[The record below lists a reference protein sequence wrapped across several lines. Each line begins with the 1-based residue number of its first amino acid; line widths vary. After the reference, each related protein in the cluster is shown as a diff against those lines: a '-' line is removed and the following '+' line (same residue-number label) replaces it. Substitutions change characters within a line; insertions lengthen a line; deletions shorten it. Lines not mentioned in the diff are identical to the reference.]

1 MEAVLARPARWR
13 GLAPSTAPGP
23 AAALWSAPR
32 EDITLARVSQRLRF
46 HQFEIDLAAREL
58 RDGGRLLQL
67 SPKIFDC
74 IAYLL
79 DNRERAV
86 GRDELMAAVW
96 GRADTAD
103 SQLGQAMLKARRALG
118 DSGEAQH
125 TIRTVAGFG
134 YRWIADVH
142 ELEPAAAEA
151 PPPLATPGADVV
163 PASPQ
168 IAVAPADAAG
178 TRRRRRIMAGFGA
191 GAGAGVVALALVAL
205 AFGVGSWRR
214 PHEAPAPAPPRAAAA
229 APAGVP
235 DTLVVL
241 PAHVDA
247 DEEFAWLRLGMME
260 FVAAR
265 LRAAGRAVAP
275 SENVVSALRA
285 VDEQQLPQALRT
297 ALAPRYLVLP
307 KARRTDHGWTVGLEL
322 RDRDK
327 PAREVAASGG
337 DAIAAARAASERLLD
352 VLGRPSPAAAAEAAA
367 LPSEELLS
375 RIDAALLAD
384 DLDGARRLLQSA
396 PSEQRAAPELRLR
409 MAQVEAGAGRF
420 DVAEADLKRLLTQVP
435 PETDPALRAAIAS
448 SRGAMLVRL
457 GRAADA
463 EAALDAS
470 LQALQSG
477 SEPAL
482 LGKTYMRRGVARA
495 LQGKAD
501 AAMADFAQARIALQ
515 LAGDALGL
523 AQVELNEGALSG
535 VRNHP
540 GDALESFRRAE
551 RQFERFGISS
561 ELVTSMANQVVA
573 HRVLLQPEQALEVS
587 RRSLALLGRLPSP
600 DLEHLLK
607 LRRAQALVDTGRW
620 SDADMQL
627 GELARGVDPAREPE
641 LAAMIANE
649 RAVLELA
656 RGRAAQAYALAE
668 PTVEKLTAPEFDS
681 ARSEAWFLA
690 IRALHAQG
698 RIAEAGA
705 AARRYAE
712 WAAPSGNTTFV
723 IHARL
728 ADAEQAAAERRY
740 ADADRVYEEA
750 LRAANAQNVPAD
762 VADVAESWA
771 GSLIARGE
779 LIRAAPVVGQ
789 IARYADRDFGSALL
803 QVRLYHALGQGEA
816 WRSAL
821 ERARALAMERTI
833 PPELL
838 EPPEAVRIGNATAS
852 LGR

>member
-13 GLAPSTAPGP
+13 GLARTRAPGP
-23 AAALWSAPR
+23 APALWSAPR

-134 YRWIADVH
+134 YRWIADVQ
-142 ELEPAAAEA
+142 ELEPAAADAPTAA
-151 PPPLATPGADVV
+151 PPE
-163 PASPQ
+163 
-168 IAVAPADAAG
+168 ADAASDVAPPTVVVALSADG
-178 TRRRRRIMAGFGA
+178 IEKARRRLIMAGFG
-191 GAGAGVVALALVAL
+191 VAAVAVLVAVAL

-214 PHEAPAPAPPRAAAA
+214 PHEAPPRTAAA
-229 APAGVP
+229 APASAP

-241 PAHVDA
+241 PARVDA

-285 VDEQQLPQALRT
+285 GDEQRLPETLRA
-297 ALAPRYLVLP
+297 ALAPRYLVQP
-307 KARRTDHGWTVGLEL
+307 RARHTDSGWTVGLEL

-327 PAREVAASGG
+327 PAREVSAAGD
-337 DAIAAARAASERLLD
+337 DAIAAARVAAERLLD

-375 RIDAALLAD
+375 HIDASLLAD

-396 PSEQRAAPELRLR
+396 PPEQRAAPELRLR

-420 DVAEADLKRLLTQVP
+420 DVAEADLKRLLAQVP

-501 AAMADFAQARIALQ
+501 AAMSDFAQARIALQ

-573 HRVLLQPEQALEVS
+573 HRVLLQPDQGLEVS

-627 GELARGVDPAREPE
+627 GELARGIDPAREPE
-641 LAAMIANE
+641 LAALTANE

-656 RGRAAQAYALAE
+656 RGRAAQAYALTE
-668 PTVEKLTAPEFDS
+668 PTLEQLTAPEFDS

-698 RIAEAGA
+698 RLAEAGA
-705 AARRYAE
+705 LTRRYAE

-728 ADAEQAAAERRY
+728 ADAEQAAAERRH
-740 ADADRVYEEA
+740 ADADRAYEEA

-789 IARYADRDFGSALL
+789 IARYAEHDFGSALL

-821 ERARALAMERTI
+821 DRARTLAMERAI

-838 EPPEAVRIGNATAS
+838 EPPQAVRIGNATAG
-852 LGR
+852 LGQ

>member
-1 MEAVLARPARWR
+1 MEAVLARHAAWR
-13 GLAPSTAPGP
+13 GLAQTTAPGHDP
-23 AAALWSAPR
+23 ALWSAPR

-46 HQFEIDLAAREL
+46 HHFEIDLAAREL

-142 ELEPAAAEA
+142 EVEVAAEPPPPAQAAAPVPPAPEPDTGAAPAAVTRETRSGRRHWFAAAAVAAVAAVVLSSAFWAWRQPHPA
-151 PPPLATPGADVV
+151 PPPERVV
-163 PASPQ
+163 
-168 IAVAPADAAG
+168 
-178 TRRRRRIMAGFGA
+178 
-191 GAGAGVVALALVAL
+191 
-205 AFGVGSWRR
+205 
-214 PHEAPAPAPPRAAAA
+214 AA
-229 APAGVP
+229 APASAP

-241 PAHVDA
+241 PARVDA
-247 DEEFAWLRLGMME
+247 DEEFSWLRLGMME

-265 LRAAGRAVAP
+265 LRAAGRTVAP

-285 VDEQQLPQALRT
+285 GDAAQLPETIRAALK
-297 ALAPRYLVLP
+297 PRYLVVP
-307 KARRTDHGWTVGLEL
+307 HARRTDHGWTVGLEL
-322 RDRDK
+322 QDRDK
-327 PAREVAASGG
+327 AAREVTASGE

-352 VLGRPSPAAAAEAAA
+352 VIGRLSPAAVAEAAA

-396 PSEQRAAPELRLR
+396 PPEQRAAPELRLR
-409 MAQVEAGAGRF
+409 LAQVEAGAGRF
-420 DVAEADLKRLLTQVP
+420 DVAEADLRRLLAEVP
-435 PETDPALRAAIAS
+435 PETDPVLRASIAS

-457 GRAADA
+457 GRAAEA
-463 EAALDAS
+463 EAVLDS
-470 LQALQSG
+470 SMETLESR

-482 LGKTYMRRGVARA
+482 LGKSHMRRGVARA

-573 HRVLLQPEQALEVS
+573 HRVLLQPGQGLEVS
-587 RRSLALLGRLPSP
+587 QRSLALLGRLPSP

-607 LRRAQALVDTGRW
+607 LRRAQALADNGRW
-620 SDADMQL
+620 SDAEMQL
-627 GELARGVDPAREPE
+627 GELARGIDPAREAE
-641 LAAMIANE
+641 LAALTANE
-649 RAVLELA
+649 RALLELA
-656 RGRAAQAYALAE
+656 RGRAAEAYALTE
-668 PTVEKLTAPEFDS
+668 PTAEKLTAPEFDS

-690 IRALHAQG
+690 IRALHAQE
-698 RIAEAGA
+698 RVAEAGA
-705 AARRYAE
+705 LTRRYAA

-728 ADAEQAAAERRY
+728 AEAEQAAAERRY
-740 ADADRVYEEA
+740 AEADRAYEDA

-762 VADVAESWA
+762 IADVAESWA

-789 IARYADRDFGSALL
+789 IARYAEHDFGSALL

-821 ERARALAMERTI
+821 DRARALAMERAI
-833 PPELL
+833 PPELVK
-838 EPPEAVRIGNATAS
+838 PPAAVRIGNATV
-852 LGR
+852 GVGN